1 MKMRNYTVYFEIYG
15 KKMKTTVMANN
26 EEEAKD
32 FVKNKI
38 VFYKIENPKDEFN
51 QSMDMMEGIL
61 NFLDPK

>member
-1 MKMRNYTVYFEIYG
+1 MRNYTVYFEIYG
-15 KKMKTTVMANN
+15 KKMKTTVIANN

-38 VFYKIENPKDEFN
+38 VFYKIDKPKDEFN
-51 QSMDMMEGIL
+51 QSMDMMEDVL